1 MRNEAWPR
9 HRLERGRLSLRCRN
23 SDVLGAFDLFGL
35 TWLRLD
41 AVGITHLICVR
52 AVQYQR
58 AEKRRCL
65 PVRTA
70 GWNQHWRPF
79 ISAHKAKTGS
89 YLVVRANAARIKS
102 ILSYWCM
109 NVVLLTRSSACLVPS
124 VPAGKVQQTTV
135 PHRPAWNSV
144 GGLAEAFRRQ
154 RYLSRR
160 LYEEHKFTYSGTAD
174 TTMSDFMMVAKSS
187 QVKGSVAWNINE
199 RRLRWHF

>member
-1 MRNEAWPR
+1 
-9 HRLERGRLSLRCRN
+9 
-23 SDVLGAFDLFGL
+23 
-35 TWLRLD
+35 
-41 AVGITHLICVR
+41 
-52 AVQYQR
+52 
-58 AEKRRCL
+58 
-65 PVRTA
+65 
-70 GWNQHWRPF
+70 
-79 ISAHKAKTGS
+79 
-89 YLVVRANAARIKS
+89 
-102 ILSYWCM
+102 M